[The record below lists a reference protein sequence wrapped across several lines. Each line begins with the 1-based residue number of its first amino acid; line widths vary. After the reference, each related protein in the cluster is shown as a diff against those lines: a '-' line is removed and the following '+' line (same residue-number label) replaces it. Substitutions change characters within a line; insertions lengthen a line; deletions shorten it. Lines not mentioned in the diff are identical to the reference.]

1 MTRQHKK
8 KKDPL
13 PRCMLRGRVV
23 ADPSK
28 QVPNGSYD
36 PPPLWYV
43 DKDFVCA
50 DCGTEETW
58 TAEQQKWYY
67 EEAKGTLYA
76 TAKRCQKCRMK
87 IKEAKAIQREQMAA
101 SKKMITVH

>member
-1 MTRQHKK
+1 MARQHKK
-8 KKDPL
+8 KKNAIPKGMPL
-13 PRCMLRGRVV
+13 DAVM
-23 ADPSK
+23 ADPTK

-43 DKDFVCA
+43 DKDFVCRK
-50 DCGTEETW
+50 CGTEETW

-76 TAKRCQKCRMK
+76 TAKHCSNCRK
-87 IKEAKAIQREQMAA
+87 IMRDAKTLQREQMAT
-101 SKKMITVH
+101 SKKPKRP